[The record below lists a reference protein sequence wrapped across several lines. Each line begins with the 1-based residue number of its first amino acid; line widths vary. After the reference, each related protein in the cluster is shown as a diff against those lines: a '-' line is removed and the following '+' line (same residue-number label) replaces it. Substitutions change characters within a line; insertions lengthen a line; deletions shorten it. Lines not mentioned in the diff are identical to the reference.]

1 MRAVLLVVS
10 LSVLSLGGCSW
21 LVNDHENDYLQ
32 SKIQANIAIPK
43 EIVALEL
50 KPQFPI
56 PDVAESEIKDAFVLP
71 RPRSL
76 VVQADN
82 ETASLVDDQAIK
94 LETNLLKD
102 GNGTPILR
110 LNVEF
115 PRAWSQ
121 LGEALNKADVKVSDL
136 NRSIG
141 TYYIEVADENAE
153 QVKQGFWAGLFG
165 SEPELVMLPLQ
176 VKLNRARSGVYIAI
190 HQDLDNLAED
200 GLAESLL
207 AKIQK
212 NI

>member
-1 MRAVLLVVS
+1 MRSVLLGC
-10 LSVLSLGGCSW
+10 VLFVLGGCSW
-21 LVNDHENDYLQ
+21 LVNDHDNDYLKSQ
-32 SKIQANIAIPK
+32 IQPNIIIPK
-43 EIVALEL
+43 DVAILEL

-56 PDVAESEIKDAFVLP
+56 PEVANAKLVDEFIVP
-71 RPRSL
+71 RPRPL
-76 VVQADN
+76 VIKEDV
-82 ETASLVDDQAIK
+82 ETASLVSDQTIK

-115 PRAWSQ
+115 PRAWAQ

-141 TYYIEVADENAE
+141 TYYVELPDESAE
-153 QVKQGFWAGLFG
+153 KLEQGFWAGLFG
-165 SEPELVMLPLQ
+165 SEPEMVMIALQ

-190 HQDLDNLAED
+190 HEDLDNLAD
-200 GLAESLL
+200 DKLAENLL
-207 AKIQK
+207 ARIQN